1 MVMNQW
7 FLRPGW
13 RLNRARIEA
22 WGQKKA
28 SFLSA
33 CHLLVMLICYKRA
46 TIKFFNRNRHEY
58 PDVV

>member
-22 WGQKKA
+22 WGAEKGVFFV
-28 SFLSA
+28 SLSSVS
-33 CHLLVMLICYKRA
+33 HVDLLQTGDNKI
-46 TIKFFNRNRHEY
+46 F
-58 PDVV
+58 